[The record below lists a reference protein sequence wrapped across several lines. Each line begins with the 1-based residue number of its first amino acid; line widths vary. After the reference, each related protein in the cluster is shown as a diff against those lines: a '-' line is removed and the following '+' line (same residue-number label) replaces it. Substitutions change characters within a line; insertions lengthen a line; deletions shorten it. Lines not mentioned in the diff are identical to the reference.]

1 MFVPFLPAT
10 TYYIILQ
17 MADIPL
23 QWFRLDDGVMGGK
36 SESNHAVDAATGIL
50 YFSGTINTDGGG
62 FASIRSKIPEGS
74 LSKYEGIQLRVRGD
88 GKTYKFFM
96 TDGTGAGPFAS
107 KPSWQCDVPTVSMK
121 TSPKAGD
128 NDNTTTGTEW
138 QEVVIPFHKLLP
150 SFAGGGQRA
159 PTGEIKK
166 KHTFDAGEMRE
177 MGLMLSLKLSDGRSN
192 PKETFGEGLFP
203 FSLLVQSVEPLES
216 SSSS

>member
-1 MFVPFLPAT
+1 M
-10 TYYIILQ
+10 Q

-36 SESNHAVDAATGIL
+36 SETNHAVDAATGIL
-50 YFSGTINTDGGG
+50 HFTGTINTDGGG

-74 LSKYEGIQLRVRGD
+74 LSQYEGIKLRLRGD

-121 TSPKAGD
+121 TSPKASSGD
-128 NDNTTTGTEW
+128 TSKDNSTTGTEW
-138 QEVVIPFHKLLP
+138 QEVVIPFHNLLP

-159 PTGEIKK
+159 PTDEIKK

-177 MGLMLSLKLSDGRSN
+177 MGLMLSLKLSDGSSN

-203 FSLLVQSVEPLES
+203 FSLLVQSIEPLES
-216 SSSS
+216 STSLN